1 MSQDLL
7 FQQAI
12 KEAVRSA
19 YEQISACGGEPVA
32 RQLYSEDELAEVT
45 SGAIAWA
52 LGVGNP
58 VRHAGLRPGETV
70 LDLGCG
76 GGIDTILAAKRV
88 GPDGR
93 AIGLDLMEEM
103 AQRAADN
110 AAEAGVGGWTEFRRG
125 EIEDLPLPDESVDV
139 VISNGVINLSSR
151 KSRVLAEVFRVL
163 KPGGEMCVADLTVE
177 EDLPPEI
184 LTSDSA
190 WAG

>member
-1 MSQDLL
+1 VSQDML
-7 FQQAI
+7 FQEEI
-12 KEAVRSA
+12 KDVVRSV
-19 YEQISACGGEPVA
+19 YERITAGGGEPVA
-32 RQLYSEDELAEVT
+32 RQLYSEEELTEVPP
-45 SGAIAWA
+45 GAIAWA

-58 VRHAGLRPGETV
+58 VRHAALRPGESV

-88 GPDGR
+88 GATGR
-93 AIGLDLMEEM
+93 AIGIDLLDEM
-103 AQRAADN
+103 VDRSRVN
-110 AAEAGVGGWTEFRRG
+110 AREAGVHGWIEFRRG
-125 EIEDLPLPDESVDV
+125 EMEDVPLPDESVDV
-139 VISNGVINLSSR
+139 VISNGVINLSPR

-163 KPGGEMCVADLTVE
+163 KPGGRMCVADLTVE